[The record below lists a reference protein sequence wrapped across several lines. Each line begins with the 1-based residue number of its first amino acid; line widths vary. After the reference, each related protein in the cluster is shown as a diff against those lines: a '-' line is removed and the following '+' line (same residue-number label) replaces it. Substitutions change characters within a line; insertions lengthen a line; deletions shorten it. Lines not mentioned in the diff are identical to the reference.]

1 MKILEEEG
9 KIVFYPTGHINTDN
23 AAVFEKEATEA
34 ISGHPGMEPVIDAAG
49 LEYISSA
56 GLRALMRIRKS
67 EGALTVRN
75 VSSELYE
82 TFDITGFTS
91 LLNVQKA
98 LRFISVEGLEQIGAG
113 AHSAVYRLDEE
124 SILKVVKDMT
134 PDAIRAEMQVA
145 KQVFVHG
152 IPTAISYDMVR
163 TEEGYG
169 EVFEMVRAD
178 TLPAVIMA
186 DTEHI
191 DKYLKEFVDLYHAV
205 HEVEIGEGELE
216 SVRDHYLD
224 AEKEVAGYLT
234 EEEHLLLR
242 KFFLTMPEKHNFV
255 HGDLHMN
262 NVMLQDGEL
271 VLIDMGEAGWGSPL
285 LDYAQTAQA
294 YNGVLMFV
302 PERCRQVLGLEI
314 EQAAYIRDHF
324 FPMYFGE
331 NDPALDRKLEIV
343 EALFLTRSFLIP
355 FIQGWGYV
363 QHNYDELIE
372 RARKYFF
379 PKVDHFCEIIRA
391 EFQ

>member
-9 KIVFYPTGHINTDN
+9 KLIFYPTGHINTDN
-23 AAVFEKEATEA
+23 VAVFEKEAADA
-34 ISGHPGMEPVIDAAG
+34 IAGHPGMEPVIDATE

-75 VSSELYE
+75 VSSNLYE
-82 TFDITGFTS
+82 TFEITGFTS

-124 SILKVVKDMT
+124 TILKVVKDMT

-186 DTEHI
+186 DTENI
-191 DKYLKEFVDLYHAV
+191 DKYLKEFADLYHSV
-205 HEVEIGEGELE
+205 HEVEIGDGELE
-216 SVRDHYLD
+216 SVRDHYLA
-224 AEKEVAGYLT
+224 AEEEVADYLT
-234 EEEHLLLR
+234 EEEHSLLR
-242 KFFLTMPEKHNFV
+242 KFLLTIPEKHNFV
-255 HGDLHMN
+255 HGDFHMG
-262 NVMLQDGEL
+262 NVMLQEGEL

-285 LDYAQTAQA
+285 LDFAQTANA
-294 YNGVLMFV
+294 YILMTTFYSHDV
-302 PERCRQVLGLEI
+302 RKVLGLDLEEAI
-314 EQAAYIRDHF
+314 YVRDNLF
-324 FPMYFGE
+324 RLYFGE
-331 NDPALDRKLEIV
+331 DDPNLERKLSIITPL
-343 EALFLTRSFLIP
+343 ASIRCILIP
-355 FIQGWGYV
+355 FIQGWDHV

-379 PKVDHFCEIIRA
+379 PKVDHLCEIIRTD
-391 EFQ
+391 FS

>member
-1 MKILEEEG
+1 M
-9 KIVFYPTGHINTDN
+9 
-23 AAVFEKEATEA
+23 AVFEKEATEA

-178 TLPAVIMA
+178 TLPA
-186 DTEHI
+186 
-191 DKYLKEFVDLYHAV
+191 
-205 HEVEIGEGELE
+205 
-216 SVRDHYLD
+216 R
-224 AEKEVAGYLT
+224 
-234 EEEHLLLR
+234 
-242 KFFLTMPEKHNFV
+242 
-255 HGDLHMN
+255 
-262 NVMLQDGEL
+262 
-271 VLIDMGEAGWGSPL
+271 
-285 LDYAQTAQA
+285 
-294 YNGVLMFV
+294 
-302 PERCRQVLGLEI
+302 
-314 EQAAYIRDHF
+314 
-324 FPMYFGE
+324 
-331 NDPALDRKLEIV
+331 
-343 EALFLTRSFLIP
+343 
-355 FIQGWGYV
+355 
-363 QHNYDELIE
+363 
-372 RARKYFF
+372 
-379 PKVDHFCEIIRA
+379 
-391 EFQ
+391 